1 MRAVVLGTALVMT
14 VVAASLTSPSAVAA
28 PQAAAEVSAT
38 PAQSVQGFGASGAW
52 WVNDLANF
60 APAVQQRVGDLLFG
74 SDGLDLSVYRYN
86 VGGGGVGVTN
96 PPRAPQTALVSPGVY
111 DWTKD
116 PGGTTFVKSAA
127 AHGVPDL
134 QAFVNSAPPVWTTN
148 GKSCGGSLTS
158 GSEAAYGR
166 YLADVVTHFQ
176 QQGVT
181 FSQVSPM
188 NEPDNSFGDC
198 GQEGMSVGTGQRGPI
213 VRALGAALADS
224 GSSAQVLADETS
236 WALQDIFELPAWAGD
251 SATQRYLV
259 ALAHHTYDFPANSTL
274 NTLRASAK
282 NYGKPLWA
290 TEICCSNGG
299 GYGQGYDPTI
309 DGGLRMADLIHQDLT
324 EADDAQ
330 FDWWTALSPVLG
342 CDPVAAP
349 SCPAAKNGQ
358 GWNDGLIYY
367 DPDYAADGNQNL
379 YVTKRFWTL
388 ANFSRFVRPG
398 AVRFP
403 VSGMPAN
410 VWPVAFE
417 SGGTWTVVAIND
429 NSSDT
434 SFPLHFGATN
444 GQLAA
449 TGAYRTSAT
458 EDLAPVALPTVSGST
473 MTATLPARSITTFT
487 FSQPT
492 SAVAGRSYVIQAANS
507 GSAADVAG
515 ASTSDGASV
524 IQYHTTG
531 DANQRWT
538 VQANG
543 TITSVNSGKCLDAAA
558 TTVVQRTCDGS
569 AGQQWS
575 IGNGTITN
583 QGRALTATSEAD
595 GVQLTVGAG
604 QRWTLDATG

>member
-1 MRAVVLGTALVMT
+1 MRGVMILATALVMT
-14 VVAASLTSPSAVAA
+14 VAGAPAVAA
-28 PQAAAEVSAT
+28 PQAAAEVSGT

-74 SDGLDLSVYRYN
+74 PDGLDLSVYRYN

-111 DWTKD
+111 DWSKD
-116 PGGTTFVKSAA
+116 PGGTTFVKQAA
-127 AHGVPDL
+127 QHGVPDL

-148 GKSCGGSLTS
+148 GKSCGGSLKS
-158 GSEAAYGR
+158 GSEAAYGQF
-166 YLADVVTHFQ
+166 LTDVVTHFQ

-188 NEPDNSFGDC
+188 NEPDNNFGDC

-213 VRALGAALADS
+213 VRALGAALANA
-224 GSSAQVLADETS
+224 GSPTQVLADETS
-236 WALQDIFELPAWAGD
+236 WALQDIFELPGWAGD
-251 SATQRYLV
+251 ATTQRYLV
-259 ALAHHTYDFPANSTL
+259 ALAHHTYDFPSNATL

-324 EADDAQ
+324 EAGDAQ

-349 SCPAAKNGQ
+349 SCPTTKNGN

-367 DPDYAADGNQNL
+367 DPNYASNGNQNL
-379 YVTKRFWTL
+379 YVTKRFWAL
-388 ANFSRFVRPG
+388 ANFSRFVRPN

-403 VSGMPAN
+403 ISGMPSG

-429 NSSDT
+429 NASDT
-434 SFPLHFGATN
+434 AFPLHFGATN
-444 GQLAA
+444 GQLTA

-458 EDLAPVALPTVSGST
+458 EDLASVALPAVSGST
-473 MTATLPARSITTFT
+473 ATATLPARSITTFT
-487 FSQPT
+487 FAQPT
-492 SAVAGRSYVIQAANS
+492 TVVPGHNYLIQAAN
-507 GSAADVAG
+507 GSSADVAG
-515 ASTSDGASV
+515 ASTSDGAAV

-531 DANQRWT
+531 DANQRFT
-538 VQANG
+538 VQVNG
-543 TITSVNSGKCLDAAA
+543 TITGVQSGKCLDASA
-558 TTVVQRTCDGS
+558 TAVVQRTCNGT
-569 AGQQWS
+569 AGQQW
-575 IGNGTITN
+575 TIAGGVISN
-583 QGRALTATSEAD
+583 QGRGLTATSTTD
-595 GVQLTVGAG
+595 GVQLTVGAN
-604 QRWTLDATG
+604 QPWTLNATG

>member
-1 MRAVVLGTALVMT
+1 MRGVILATALVMT
-14 VVAASLTSPSAVAA
+14 VVAAPLTGQRAVAA
-28 PQAAAEVSAT
+28 PQAAAEVSGT

-60 APAVQQRVGDLLFG
+60 APAVQQQVGDLLFG
-74 SDGLDLSVYRYN
+74 PQGLDLSVYRYN

-96 PPRAPQTALVSPGVY
+96 PPRAPQTPLVSPGVY
-111 DWTKD
+111 DWSKD
-116 PGGTTFVKSAA
+116 PGGTTFVRQAA
-127 AHGVPDL
+127 QHGVPDL

-158 GSEAAYGR
+158 GDEAAYGQ

-188 NEPDNSFGDC
+188 NEPDNNFGDC
-198 GQEGMSVGTGQRGPI
+198 GQEGMSVGTGQRGAI
-213 VRALGAALADS
+213 VRAVGTALANA
-224 GSSAQVLADETS
+224 GVPTQVLADETS
-236 WALQDIFELPAWAGD
+236 WALQDIFELPGWAGD
-251 SATQRYLV
+251 ANTQRYLV
-259 ALAHHTYDFPANSTL
+259 ALAHHTYDFPTNATL

-324 EADDAQ
+324 EANDAQ

-349 SCPAAKNGQ
+349 SCPTTKNSQ

-367 DPDYAADGNQNL
+367 DPNYAADGNQNL
-379 YVTKRFWTL
+379 YVTKRFWAL
-388 ANFSRFVRPG
+388 ANFSRFVRPN

-403 VSGMPAN
+403 ITGMPSN

-417 SGGTWTVVAIND
+417 SGGAWTVVAIND
-429 NSSDT
+429 NTSAT

-444 GQLAA
+444 GQLTP

-487 FSQPT
+487 FGQPT
-492 SAVAGRSYVIQAANS
+492 SVVPGRNYILQATNS
-507 GSAADVAG
+507 GSAADVSG
-515 ASTSDGASV
+515 ASTSDGATV

-543 TITSVNSGKCLDAAA
+543 TITSVNGGKCLDASA
-558 TTVVQRTCDGS
+558 TAVVQRTCTGS
-569 AGQQWS
+569 PGQLWS
-575 IGNGTITN
+575 IGNGTISN
-583 QGRALTATSEAD
+583 QGRGLTAASTSD
-595 GVQLTVGAG
+595 GVQLTVGSG
-604 QRWTLDATG
+604 QQWTLDATG